1 MNIKGVPVNS
11 LALGALPTG
20 QGRITLRSSEFLQS
34 YTYCFDL
41 GDIFVTHIVQVG
53 TTHAQLGLVSV
64 SFVIST
70 F

>member
-1 MNIKGVPVNS
+1 MLCAVMEIKVS
-11 LALGALPTG
+11 LRTRYHNVFFGY
-20 QGRITLRSSEFLQS
+20 RSSEFLQS
-34 YTYCFDL
+34 YKYCFDL
-41 GDIFVTHIVQVG
+41 GDILVTHIVQVG